1 MIILFYTYVTLFV
14 IVSLLAIV
22 GLIGVIFNLNDN
34 KKLTFYANLLTY
46 SFLFVVASFLC
57 ILCFKSMG
65 INLWVFYQK

>member
-1 MIILFYTYVTLFV
+1 MSILFYIYAIFFV
-14 IVSLLAIV
+14 IVSILAVV

-57 ILCFKSMG
+57 ILCFKSM
-65 INLWVFYQK
+65 